1 MEMHRQE
8 LLQSLTDRRRRILRE
23 VIGHYVRSVRPVS
36 SSLISEHVNAS
47 SATIRNELAAL
58 EEMGFLMQPHTSGG
72 RIPTDQAYR
81 YLVEELLAD
90 LSQTLAD
97 RSRVADVY
105 SQLSS
110 ETENLFEGTLDL
122 LTEMTGY
129 VAWVSL
135 PRPSTL
141 EIRSLNFV
149 EVGEQELLAVL
160 VTATGVMQSRRINV
174 PLGVRELNLARLSEA
189 LTNYLRHRSIIEVD
203 YQEMRRI
210 FIDTV
215 NLPGGLYD
223 AVSEFIESMSF
234 SGERVMF
241 SNALKLVVQPEFASS
256 ENLNSVVS
264 VLQDRERFIRNL
276 RSKLNSRS
284 VQTII
289 GSENTDPDLHQV
301 SLVLSRYD
309 VPNAGE
315 GTLGVIGPTRLFYDR
330 TLPWIKLIGE
340 SIASALADSRIGR
353 IPGRPDDRT

>member
-1 MEMHRQE
+1 MEILRQD
-8 LLQSLTDRRRRILRE
+8 LLGRLTQRRRAILRH
-23 VIGHYVRSVRPVS
+23 VISSYVRNVRPVS
-36 SSLISEHVNAS
+36 SSLISESVKAS

-72 RIPTDQAYR
+72 RIPTDLAYR

-90 LSQTLAD
+90 LSETLAD
-97 RSRVADVY
+97 RGRVAEVY

-110 ETENLFEGTLDL
+110 ETESLFEGTLDL

-135 PRPSTL
+135 PRPSSL

-149 EVGEQELLAVL
+149 EAGEQEILAVL
-160 VTATGVMQSRRINV
+160 VTATGVMQSRRIRV
-174 PLGVRELNLARLSEA
+174 PLETSSLDLARLSES

-210 FIDTV
+210 FIETV
-215 NLPGGLYD
+215 NLPEGMYE
-223 AVSEFIESMSF
+223 AVSSFIEGMSF

-241 SNALKLVVQPEFASS
+241 SNALKLVVQPEFSSS
-256 ENLNSVVS
+256 ESLNSVVN
-264 VLQDRERFIRNL
+264 VLQDRDRFIRNL
-276 RSKLNSRS
+276 RSRLNSRS

-289 GSENTDPDLHQV
+289 GSENSDPDLHQV

-309 VPNAGE
+309 VPHAGE
-315 GTLGVIGPTRLFYDR
+315 GTLGIIGPTRLFYDR

-340 SIASALADSRIGR
+340 SIASALSDSREGLL
-353 IPGRPDDRT
+353 PGRDG

>member
-1 MEMHRQE
+1 MEMDRLD
-8 LLQSLTDRRRRILRE
+8 LLDRLTERRRRILRE
-23 VIGHYVRSVRPVS
+23 VIGHYVRNVRPVS
-36 SSLISEHVNAS
+36 SSLISEQIKAS

-81 YLVEELLAD
+81 FLVEELLLD
-90 LSQTLAD
+90 LSQTLDD

-105 SQLSS
+105 SQLSH
-110 ETENLFEGTLDL
+110 ETETLFEGTLDL

-149 EVGEQELLAVL
+149 EVGEQEILAVL
-160 VTATGVMQSRRINV
+160 VTATGVMQSRRIKV
-174 PLGVRELNLARLSEA
+174 PLEVSQLNLARLSES

-203 YQEMRRI
+203 YEEMRRI

-215 NLPGGLYD
+215 NLPEGLYT
-223 AVSEFIESMSF
+223 AVSSFIESMSF
-234 SGERVMF
+234 SGEKVMF
-241 SNALKLVVQPEFASS
+241 SNALKLVVQPEFSSS

-264 VLQDRERFIRNL
+264 VLEDRERFIRNL
-276 RSKLNSRS
+276 RSRLNSRS

-289 GSENTDPDLHQV
+289 GSENADPDLHQV
-301 SLVLSRYD
+301 SLVLSRYQ
-309 VPNAGE
+309 VPEGGE
-315 GTLGVIGPTRLFYDR
+315 GTVGVIGPTRLFYDR

-340 SIASALADSRIGR
+340 SIASAMADSREGIITR
-353 IPGRPDDRT
+353 RNDERD